1 MLKTLRK
8 LVSAIFIISNAGII
22 SAQNEVYSGLNQ
34 FEAEE
39 VDNSFFRNDK
49 FWRGADGAATIDL
62 ENGKVLWLFS
72 DTFID
77 TAGTG
82 LRSNSIMINNSLAIQ
97 DGNELGKSKLSFFW
111 KRTNNQPKSFFELPG
126 KTWFWTGHGIVLNG
140 KLVIFLFEEKST
152 TEGLG
157 FETVGW
163 TVAIIDN
170 PNDDPAS
177 WDIKYVKG
185 PETFGVIVGSSAVLK
200 DSGYV
205 YAFGVKE
212 PGTHETYLLRFENDK
227 LENGDLSGME
237 WWVDNAWTTNVY
249 MEPKQAALFSGQ
261 TEFSVHYDKETG
273 KFIQIQTY
281 GFGVSSVGYRFADQ
295 LQGPWCEPVIFF
307 TPDLNHEKEFNYTA
321 NAHPELESKELLIT
335 YNINNFD
342 FSRLVN
348 DESIY
353 FPRIVKLKINQFKH
367 Q

>member
-1 MLKTLRK
+1 MLNSFVRFLT
-8 LVSAIFIISNAGII
+8 AILFFLNAGII

-34 FEAEE
+34 FEVEE

-62 ENGKVLWLFS
+62 ENGKILWLFS

-82 LRSNSIMINNSLAIQ
+82 KRSNSVMINNTLAIQ
-97 DGNELGKSKLSFFW
+97 VGNELGKSKLSFYW
-111 KRTNNQPKSFFELPG
+111 KEEGNQPKSFFELPG

-140 KLVIFLFEEKST
+140 KLLIFLFEEKST

-157 FETVGW
+157 FETIGW

-170 PNDDPAS
+170 PNDDPKN
-177 WDIKYVKG
+177 WEIKYVKG

-200 DSGYV
+200 DGSYV

-212 PGTHETYLLRFENDK
+212 PGTHETYLLRFESNK
-227 LENGDLSGME
+227 LEKGDLSGME
-237 WWVDNAWTTNVY
+237 WWVDNAWTTKVY
-249 MEPKQAALFSGQ
+249 KEPKQDALFSGQ
-261 TEFSVHYDKETG
+261 TEFSVHFDKELG

-281 GFGVSSVGYRFADQ
+281 GFGVSSIGYRLADQ
-295 LQGPWCEPVIFF
+295 LQGPWSDPVIFY
-307 TPDLNHEKEFNYTA
+307 TPKLNHEKDFNYTA
-321 NAHPELESKELLIT
+321 NAHPELKSNGIWIT

-342 FSRLVN
+342 FGQLVN

-353 FPRIVKLKINQFKH
+353 FPRLVKLKFNQFKH

>member
-1 MLKTLRK
+1 MKSLNK
-8 LVSAIFIISNAGII
+8 LILAIFIYSNAGII
-22 SAQNEVYSGLNQ
+22 SAQNEVYPGLNQ

-62 ENGKVLWLFS
+62 ENGKILWLFS

-82 LRSNSIMINNSLAIQ
+82 KRLNSVMINNSLAIQ
-97 DGNELGKSKLSFFW
+97 DGNNLEESKLSFYW
-111 KRTNNQPKSFFELPG
+111 KGEGDQPKSFFELPG
-126 KTWFWTGHGIVLNG
+126 KTWFWTGHGIVVKG

-163 TVAIIDN
+163 TVAIINN
-170 PNDDPAS
+170 PNDDPKK
-177 WDIKYVKG
+177 WKIKYVKG

-200 DSGYV
+200 DGNYV

-227 LENGDLSGME
+227 LEHGDLSGME
-237 WWVDNAWTTNVY
+237 WWVDNAWTTEVY
-249 MEPKQAALFSGQ
+249 EEPKQAKLFSGQ
-261 TEFSVHYDKETG
+261 TEFSVHFDKELG

-281 GFGVSSVGYRFADQ
+281 GFGESSIGYRLADH
-295 LQGPWCEPVIFF
+295 LQGPWSEPIIFY
-307 TPDLNHEKEFNYTA
+307 TPKLNHEKDFNYTA
-321 NAHPELESKELLIT
+321 NAHPELKSKDLLIT

-342 FSRLVN
+342 FGQLLK
-348 DESIY
+348 DEFIY
-353 FPRIVKLKINQFKH
+353 FPKLVRLKFNEFKH
-367 Q
+367 

>member
-1 MLKTLRK
+1 MLNFFIK
-8 LVSAIFIISNAGII
+8 LITAVLFFLNFGTI
-22 SAQNEVYSGLNQ
+22 SAQKEVKSGLNQ

-62 ENGKVLWLFS
+62 ENGKILWLFS

-77 TAGTG
+77 TAGTA
-82 LRSNSIMINNSLAIQ
+82 LRSNSVMINNSLAIQ
-97 DGNELGKSKLSFFW
+97 EGNELGKSKLNFFW
-111 KRTNNQPKSFFELPG
+111 KGKKNHPKSFFELPG

-152 TEGLG
+152 SEGLG

-163 TVAIIDN
+163 SVAIIDN
-170 PNDDPAS
+170 PDDDPKK
-177 WDIKYVKG
+177 WEVKYVKG
-185 PETFGVIVGSSAVLK
+185 PETFGVIIGSSAVLK
-200 DSGYV
+200 DSLYV

-212 PGTHETYLLRFENDK
+212 PGTHETYLLRFESNK

-237 WWVDNAWTTNVY
+237 WWCENAWTKNVY
-249 MEPKQAALFSGQ
+249 IEPKQAALFSGQ
-261 TEFSVHYDKETG
+261 TEFSVHFDKELG

-281 GFGVSSVGYRFADQ
+281 GFGLSSIGYRLADK
-295 LQGPWCEPVIFF
+295 LQGPWSDSVMIY
-307 TPDLNHEKEFNYTA
+307 TPKLKHEKDFNYTA
-321 NAHPELESKELLIT
+321 NAHPELSSTGLFIT

-342 FSRLVN
+342 FDQLVN

-353 FPRIVKLKINQFKH
+353 FPRLINLKFKE
-367 Q
+367 